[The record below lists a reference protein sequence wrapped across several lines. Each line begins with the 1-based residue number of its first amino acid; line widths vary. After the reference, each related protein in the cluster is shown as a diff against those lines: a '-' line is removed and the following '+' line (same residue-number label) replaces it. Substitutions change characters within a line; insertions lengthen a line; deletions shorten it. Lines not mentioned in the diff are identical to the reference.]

1 LPPTTGRASQ
11 DRNRNDRSTIGCWD
25 DVPLAIG
32 YRGTPGHLPLPI
44 PTLGLTGQP
53 CTADRI
59 RMTTTTGAS
68 ETWQARITHELAAQ
82 LRDDAELLGLDGRTE
97 IVKAA
102 LELLHKQ
109 AAEERM
115 ARSVDSFYAGREP
128 ALPIGVRSSRR
139 AEADVPA

>member
-1 LPPTTGRASQ
+1 VLRTTA
-11 DRNRNDRSTIGCWD
+11 
-25 DVPLAIG
+25 
-32 YRGTPGHLPLPI
+32 
-44 PTLGLTGQP
+44 
-53 CTADRI
+53 
-59 RMTTTTGAS
+59 TTGAS
-68 ETWQARITHELAAQ
+68 ETWQARISHQRAAQ

-128 ALPIGVRSSRR
+128 ALPIGVRPGRGD
-139 AEADVPA
+139 ANVDVPA